1 MYEKSSIF
9 FSWKECV
16 TPYFLVLVTRTRR
29 TLWDEGSTKIY
40 WKIFHNH
47 ITHTNTLHKY
57 SHIFVDPT
65 RIGGVVCVEPNV
77 NMSVFIKV
85 FVIVDRRIRIYQVIY
100 VSIINFD
107 ILVILDFL
115 YIFWVE
121 TTIILF
127 TSLELI

>member
-1 MYEKSSIF
+1 M
-9 FSWKECV
+9 
-16 TPYFLVLVTRTRR
+16 
-29 TLWDEGSTKIY
+29 
-40 WKIFHNH
+40 
-47 ITHTNTLHKY
+47 
-57 SHIFVDPT
+57 DPT

-115 YIFWVE
+115 C
-121 TTIILF
+121 
-127 TSLELI
+127 TSFELKLLSFCLLVWS